1 MEAMSVFSKV
11 SQFRLEDRK
20 QQAEEAIEDVAANA
34 TPPEEIVREVVEE
47 TIENEEPVKE
57 ATENSA
63 ENVEYVAAEDA
74 IIVQES
80 VAEEASTKEVVDSE
94 AACDSNLST
103 AAEAITDFTC
113 DLCEREFNNFR
124 ALRTHQS
131 RTHKGGSPIPQLDG
145 QSENMG
151 KSVTNLLWRISNIP

>member
-57 ATENSA
+57 AEALLAEVYQEIDRIIAHVGNLDAKFLMLLKSHIGPIENYMSPKLIHHIF
-63 ENVEYVAAEDA
+63 N
-74 IIVQES
+74 Q
-80 VAEEASTKEVVDSE
+80 KSE
-94 AACDSNLST
+94 
-103 AAEAITDFTC
+103 
-113 DLCEREFNNFR
+113 
-124 ALRTHQS
+124 
-131 RTHKGGSPIPQLDG
+131 
-145 QSENMG
+145 
-151 KSVTNLLWRISNIP
+151 